1 MLHHRAFGRRLDTLS
16 LVVVDNRRP
25 MLSLLRAMLAANAGP
40 IETYDNPAEALD
52 AMSESLPDLV
62 IVAAA
67 MQPIT
72 ARGL

>member
-16 LVVVDNRRP
+16 LVVDNRRP

-67 MQPIT
+67 IQPIT